1 MDGRLCAS
9 HLCGRV
15 AATSMT
21 GLKESLTRHQG
32 NSEVI
37 CCGSARSDLG
47 LWSLLKNMLLLGP
60 MDDSS
65 EDRPFFK
72 FCWKS
77 LKLEQGIFVC
87 YLNCDFPFQP
97 NSRDPLG
104 KPVSTP

>member
-47 LWSLLKNMLLLGP
+47 LWSLLRNMLLLGP

-72 FCWKS
+72 F
-77 LKLEQGIFVC
+77 LLEKLEIRAGNFR
-87 YLNCDFPFQP
+87 LLFK
-97 NSRDPLG
+97 L
-104 KPVSTP
+104 